1 MGEAEKIDRLIT
13 VMQELQ
19 ELANQID
26 DNRAD
31 PDVIIG
37 LMIALII
44 TTPIPDVTILPNYRD
59 HMAYA

>member
-1 MGEAEKIDRLIT
+1 MDDADKIDRLIT
-13 VMQELQ
+13 VMKELQ
-19 ELANQID
+19 ELANQIE

-31 PDVIIG
+31 PDMIIG